1 MELQRAKGTRDYLP
15 DEMILRERI
24 ISILKRVFE
33 RYGFSPLETPLLE
46 RLDVLSAKYAGGAE
60 ILKETFKLKDQGD
73 RELGLRY
80 DLTVPFS
87 RVIAM
92 NLQLKMPFKRYQ
104 VGPVFRDGPVKLGR
118 YREFYQCDVDV
129 VGSSSLASDAELL
142 LLTKEV
148 FKQLELDVVI
158 RVNSR
163 KVSNAL
169 FQAANIPENLWSDVL
184 LAVDKLEKLGKDAV
198 EKELREKGIEQ
209 RAIAFIMQMLLIMG
223 SNAEK
228 IKRLDKELKD
238 KRGLEEI
245 KELLRYA
252 PDVIFDVSLAR
263 GFVYYTGVVFE
274 AYLKKSAITSSIA
287 AGGRYDKMIGE
298 FIGRG
303 EYPATGISFGLEPI
317 MDALKLSKQAMEK
330 TVTRV
335 YVIPI
340 KTKEASFQIAEKL
353 RSNDINVDIDLNE
366 RSISKNLDYANKLE
380 IPYVLFIGEDELKK
394 KKLKL
399 RNMKTGKE
407 EYLTVEE
414 TARKLA
420 SKGR

>member
-1 MELQRAKGTRDYLP
+1 MELQRAKGTRDFLP
-15 DEMILRERI
+15 EDMILRNEIVSTLRE
-24 ISILKRVFE
+24 VFE
-33 RYGFSPLETPLLE
+33 LYGFSPLETPILE

-60 ILKETFKLKDQGD
+60 ILKEMYKLKDQGG

-92 NLQLKMPFKRYQ
+92 NSQLKLPFKRYQ
-104 VGPVFRDGPVKLGR
+104 IGEVFRDGPLKAGR

-129 VGSSSLASDAELL
+129 VGSKSLSSDAELL
-142 LLTKEV
+142 SLTKNI
-148 FKQLELDVVI
+148 FKKLKLDVVI

-169 FQAANIPENLWSDVL
+169 FQVANVPESLWSDVL
-184 LAVDKLEKLGKDAV
+184 LAVDKLEKLGEDAV
-198 EKELREKGIEQ
+198 KKELLDKGVER
-209 RAIAFIMQMLLIMG
+209 RAIDFIMKMILIKGM
-223 SNAEK
+223 NEEK
-228 IKRLDKELKD
+228 LKILDRELKD
-238 KRGLEEI
+238 KQGLEEI
-245 KELLRYA
+245 KELLRYES
-252 PDVIFDVSLAR
+252 DVVFDVSLAR

-274 AYLKKSAITSSIA
+274 VYLKKGEIKSSVA

-303 EYPATGISFGLEPI
+303 EYPATGISFGLEVI
-317 MDALKLSKQAMEK
+317 MDALKANKTSIAK
-330 TVTRV
+330 TVTEL

-340 KTKEASFQIAEKL
+340 KTKEASFKIAEKL
-353 RSNDINVDIDLNE
+353 RSNGINVDIDLAE
-366 RSISKNLDYANKLE
+366 KGISKNLDYADKLG
-380 IPYVLFIGEDELKK
+380 IPYVAFIGEDELKK

-407 EYLTVEE
+407 EYLAVEDIAKRL
-414 TARKLA
+414 TKDR
-420 SKGR
+420 